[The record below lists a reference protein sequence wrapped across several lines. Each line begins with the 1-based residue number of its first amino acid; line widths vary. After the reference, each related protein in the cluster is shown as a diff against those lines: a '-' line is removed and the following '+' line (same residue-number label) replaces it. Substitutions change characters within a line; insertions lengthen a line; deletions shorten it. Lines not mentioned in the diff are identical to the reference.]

1 MAKSPSPFSFLWQAV
16 LLPSKNPKLFSNVF
30 LIYILSH
37 ALLYIGFQLSITP
50 LLSKMTELAKLLPTI
65 DPSSPEFTELLN
77 TFKAVTKKLLI
88 IEIVYYVFLFVTS
101 CFLSIITFY
110 ANSTTYL
117 GEMLTLKELLN
128 KVKSIIK
135 GPVITHLFA
144 SLFTFIYLIIFA
156 AIIFIIGFVSSIY
169 NINITSS
176 WFFKIPLIL
185 LASLVLIYLSVILSM
200 GVAVSVIEPNFYG
213 ISAIS
218 CATKLLKGRKMQVFL
233 LILAS
238 SIASGIIYACNT
250 ILVMFASGSKAGSLV
265 VGFVY
270 QLLGQVV
277 TLYSMMAIT
286 VLYYECKQSN
296 GDEYTK
302 LATTSVV

>member
-16 LLPSKNPKLFSNVF
+16 LLPSKNPKLISNVF
-30 LIYILSH
+30 LIYILSN
-37 ALLYIGFQLSITP
+37 ALLYIGLQLSITP

-77 TFKAVTKKLLI
+77 TIKAVTKKLLI
-88 IEIVYYVFLFVTS
+88 IEIVYCVFLFVTS

-144 SLFTFIYLIIFA
+144 TLFTFIYLIIFA

-176 WFFKIPLIL
+176 CFLIIPLIL

-218 CATKLLKGRKMQVFL
+218 CATKLLKGKKMQVFL
-233 LILAS
+233 LILAL

-296 GDEYTK
+296 GDEYTE
-302 LATTSVV
+302 LATTSIV